1 MENVTEYL
9 IKVNGLF
16 VLFFAVYYVFL
27 RKETFFQ
34 YNRWFLNAGLLASL
48 VLPLVIFK
56 QIVWIEKSAK
66 ATNFDILPLTAL
78 QKMPIPVSEEVVI
91 SYWYLSHIIIYF
103 IGFSILFLKLVQ
115 EYYAYRQIL
124 KNTTSSVSN
133 GIKTTETNENIGPF
147 SFFKTIV
154 INPALYSDTE
164 LHAIISHEMVHIRQY
179 HSVDVLV
186 SKICAIVFWYNP
198 IVWLFRKA
206 MIQNLE
212 YIADHKAVEKNSDFK
227 QYQYTLLKHTTNMSC
242 VALTNPF
249 YQSLIKKRIVMLNK
263 KPSAQANRLKLA
275 IIIPMLAIFVWQF
288 QTKIVAQ
295 EKVSAAQIVAEKPKI
310 EILINKNTT
319 AQFMAEYTERLKRE
333 YNIDLK
339 FSKIKRNKKGELTAI
354 TVFLDDN
361 KGSKTEHEVESNKA
375 IEKFLIVYDVKKGK
389 GEIGFYTKKYKDS
402 KEVALTSGDQ
412 DLSATESEISSGNAV
427 EIPEPPT
434 PPMPPTPNSPLAPSM
449 KAYKG
454 MLQNMPKPPTPPR
467 NSNDKKAMIQ
477 FEKSMRTYED
487 KMADYEKEIEE
498 KQNIADTDLERYDK
512 QMEAYDNVMR
522 EYELKMKAYDD
533 KMEAYN
539 AAVQKANPASDSLH
553 LFGRAKK
560 TKNGSFTKNENKRII
575 KERIIIK

>member
-1 MENVTEYL
+1 MENATEYL
-9 IKVNGLF
+9 VKVNGLF

-48 VLPLVIFK
+48 GLPLVIFK

-124 KNTTSSVSN
+124 KNTTSSFSK
-133 GIKTTETNENIGPF
+133 GIKTIKTNENIGPF

-154 INPALYSDTE
+154 INPALYSDAE

-186 SKICAIVFWYNP
+186 SKLFAIIFWYNP
-198 IVWLFRKA
+198 IVWLYRKA

-212 YIADHKAVEKNSDFK
+212 YIADNKAVEKNSDFK

-319 AQFMAEYTERLKRE
+319 AQFMAEYTERLKQD

-412 DLSATESEISSGNAV
+412 DLSATESEISSGNAL

-454 MLQNMPKPPTPPR
+454 MLQNMPKPATPPR

-560 TKNGSFTKNENKRII
+560 IKVGSFTKNEKKNII

>member
-1 MENVTEYL
+1 MENATEYL
-9 IKVNGLF
+9 VKVNGLF

-124 KNTTSSVSN
+124 KNTTSSFSK
-133 GIKTTETNENIGPF
+133 GIKTIETNENIGPF

-154 INPALYSDTE
+154 INPALYSDAE

-179 HSVDVLV
+179 HSIDVLV
-186 SKICAIVFWYNP
+186 SKLFAIIFWYNP
-198 IVWLFRKA
+198 IVWLYRKA

-212 YIADHKAVEKNSDFK
+212 YIADNKAVEKKSNFK